1 MKSDEFGYIKEK
13 LNFLKEKYDVVVFG
27 SFVKDEMRPDS
38 DIDIAVISYQTD
50 KEFNIKLW
58 KNLLGKAP
66 LKFELRIFELLPIY
80 IQISIIE
87 KYRVVFGD
95 VLEIS
100 EYFYQY
106 RKKWDDCKNRILMNQ
121 FKNISEKLWLLER
134 RIEHFQ

>member
-1 MKSDEFGYIKEK
+1 MKSGEFGYIKEK
-13 LNFLKEKYDVVVFG
+13 LNFLKENYDVVVFG
-27 SFVKDEMRPDS
+27 SFVNDEMRPDS

-106 RKKWDDCKNRILMNQ
+106 RKKWDDCKYRILFNQ
-121 FKNISEKLWLLER
+121 FISYKER
-134 RIEHFQ
+134 VSLTK